1 MPLALNCLYDDL
13 IYLEEIVMRF
23 KLYDDNRVIYVF
35 DVEDVDESKR
45 IDTILQELFMSE
57 YDKPNFFAKVSGDD
71 GLAKYVVDQ
80 GKSFY
85 INLQDHYL
93 TSMYD
98 IDSNGVIF
106 WRQYSLTR
114 DGFWTISSLRK
125 MKEYGLLNWDEK
137 RINFSVAKGGLGA
150 AAGGIDPSLIVT
162 LLTSPYVT
170 AAFNLANLVEVAVEI
185 SHLTKSKSKKNGWEQ
200 IFNDFLAKGFYPP
213 RLLELVMQKIIW
225 KISRLQKLLNVKLIE
240 NVEVLLAACGYQQ
253 SSRTEWI
260 RDDSEW
266 ATEQRHLWK
275 SNN

>member
-1 MPLALNCLYDDL
+1 MPLVLNCLYDDL

-57 YDKPNFFAKVSGDD
+57 YDKPDFFAKVSGDD

-137 RINFSVAKGGLGA
+137 SINFSVAKGGLGA

-170 AAFNLANLVEVAVEI
+170 AALNLANLVEVAVEI
-185 SHLTKSKSKKNGWEQ
+185 SHLTKAKSKKNGWEQ
-200 IFNDFLAKGFYPP
+200 IFNDFLVKGFYPP
-213 RLLELVMQKIIW
+213 RLLELVMQKRIW

>member
-1 MPLALNCLYDDL
+1 
-13 IYLEEIVMRF
+13 MRF

-137 RINFSVAKGGLGA
+137 SINFSVAKGGLGA

-170 AAFNLANLVEVAVEI
+170 AALNLANLVEVAVEI

-200 IFNDFLAKGFYPP
+200 IFNDFLVKGFYPP